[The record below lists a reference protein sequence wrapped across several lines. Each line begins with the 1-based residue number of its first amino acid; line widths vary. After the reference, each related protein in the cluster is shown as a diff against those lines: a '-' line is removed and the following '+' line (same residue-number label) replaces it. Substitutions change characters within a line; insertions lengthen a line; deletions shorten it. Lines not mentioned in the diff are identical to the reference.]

1 MNIITTP
8 IEGLLIFEPE
18 VFEDDRGYF
27 MEIYNQVRFEESGVN
42 KVFVQDNHSYSVQ
55 GSLRGLHY
63 QIKHPQAKLVQAIHG
78 EIFDAVVDIRPGSAT
93 FGKWQAVHLSD
104 KNRRQLFIPAGF
116 AHGFCVLSKNAY
128 LIYKCSDYYV
138 PHDEGGIIWNDPD
151 IGIDWPVK
159 KPIISEKDNKLPYL
173 SDIPSDEI
181 QI

>member
-1 MNIITTP
+1 MKIITTP

-42 KVFVQDNHSYSVQ
+42 KVFVQDNHSYSVK

-78 EIFDAVVDIRPGSAT
+78 EIFDAVVDIRPGSVT

-173 SDIPSDEI
+173 SDIPSDAF